1 MWFRSRVERK
11 WFLVFRES
19 QRKRLKKW
27 VGRYL
32 PSDPIGLVCMA
43 KVTYCHANRQGS
55 IGSSPSLGAD
65 IDTLLIAPRH
75 IERTD
80 FFTSFQD
87 LLLSEKGITNVRAVQ
102 DAFVPVIKI
111 EYEGIEV
118 IFSWAG
124 HT

>member
-1 MWFRSRVERK
+1 MF
-11 WFLVFRES
+11 
-19 QRKRLKKW
+19 
-27 VGRYL
+27 
-32 PSDPIGLVCMA
+32 
-43 KVTYCHANRQGS
+43 
-55 IGSSPSLGAD
+55 SSSTGPTILIIGAD

-87 LLLSEKGITNVRAVQ
+87 LLLAEKGITNVRAVP

-118 IFSWAG
+118 CIARVGVIFVVQKRC
-124 HT
+124 